1 MSIWFIE
8 MIIKSL
14 IFDNF
19 IPEKIQVSGSGAVPN
34 RSQASGSGAVPNRS
48 QASGSGKKIKQIF
61 QFYND
66 TVV

>member
-1 MSIWFIE
+1 VSIWFIE

-34 RSQASGSGAVPNRS
+34 RSQASGSG
-48 QASGSGKKIKQIF
+48 KKIKQIF